1 MTLDD
6 TIVAISSAV
15 GPAARMIVR
24 LSGASA
30 FDVAARVARPMPPHI
45 AGVTTSRVS
54 WCEFEVPCSVWT
66 FVAPRSSTGQ
76 DVVELHLPGNP
87 RLVRDLVRS
96 IVAAGARPA
105 EAGEFTARAYFN
117 GRIDLAQAEG
127 IAAMIAAAND
137 QGLRA
142 ARRLLGGDLA
152 RRLQPSTD
160 ALADLLARVEAGID
174 FSDEDVTLVPAPDL
188 LRRIAAID
196 ADLNHLLR
204 ESRRFD
210 RLTHEPSVVLVGRPN
225 AGKSTLLN
233 ALAGVQ
239 RAVVSP
245 QAGTTRDVIWA
256 EVALARG
263 LVRLMD
269 VAGIDTDL
277 ETTVD
282 RSAEADVTR
291 QMRARAEQ
299 AAYSADVLVLVVDPS
314 EPRPAILPRAA
325 DLVVHTKAD
334 RRSSY
339 PASGAAVPLQVS
351 AITGQNLDELRRRLD
366 ELAFGASDDA
376 GAAGGVVAGLAL
388 NDRHIRAIGDA
399 RSALARASMAA
410 AALVPAGEVV
420 ALELREALD
429 ALGSV
434 VGQITP
440 DDVLGRIFGAFCIGK

>member
-45 AGVTTSRVS
+45 AAVTMSRVS
-54 WCEFEVPCSVWT
+54 WREFDVPCSVWT

-87 RLVRDLVRS
+87 RLVRDVVRS

-105 EAGEFTARAYFN
+105 EPGEFTARAYFN

-127 IAAMIAAAND
+127 IAATIAAAND
-137 QGLRA
+137 QELRA

-174 FSDEDVTLVPAPDL
+174 FSDEDVTFVPAPDL
-188 LRRIAAID
+188 LRRIAAVD

-225 AGKSTLLN
+225 AGKSTLFN
-233 ALAGVQ
+233 ALVGAQ

-245 QAGTTRDVIWA
+245 REGTTRDVLWA
-256 EVALARG
+256 EVVLARG

-269 VAGIDTDL
+269 VAGIDTPDDARV
-277 ETTVD
+277 EG
-282 RSAEADVTR
+282 SAEADVAR
-291 QMRARAEQ
+291 QMRARAEE
-299 AAYSADVLVLVVDPS
+299 AASSADVLVLVVDPA
-314 EPRPAILPRAA
+314 EPAPPILSRPA

-334 RRSSY
+334 RRSSN
-339 PASGAAVPLQVS
+339 PASCAAVPLQVS

-366 ELAFGASDDA
+366 QLAFGASGDD
-376 GAAGGVVAGLAL
+376 GAAAGVVAGLVL
-388 NDRHIRAIGDA
+388 NDRHVRAIVEA
-399 RSALARASMAA
+399 RDSLTRASTAA
-410 AALVPAGEVV
+410 AASVPAGEVI
-420 ALELREALD
+420 ALELRDALD

-434 VGQITP
+434 VGHITP
-440 DDVLGRIFGAFCIGK
+440 DDVLGRIFGEFCIGK